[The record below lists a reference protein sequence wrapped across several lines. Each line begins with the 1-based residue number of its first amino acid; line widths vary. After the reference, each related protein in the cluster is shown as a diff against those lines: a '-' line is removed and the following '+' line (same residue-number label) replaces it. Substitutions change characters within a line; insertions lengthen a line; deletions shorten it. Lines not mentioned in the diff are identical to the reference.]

1 MNIQEAMDDYLVHI
15 KVVEDKS
22 TRTIQ
27 AYQNNLTQYQTYL
40 EEKEI
45 TQMEDINILQ
55 VDSFLN
61 AYIQTHATK
70 SGNQMLATIRSF
82 HKFTSLNHPTITNPT
97 TYIKGFTNNRHL
109 PIYCSQPDIEKLL
122 NSFDDSDEQI
132 YQKTLI
138 ETLYSCGL
146 RVSELCSLRLNEVH
160 LGDKILKVTG
170 KGDKERIVPIAQPCV
185 VQMQMYL
192 DLVRP
197 QWETKKSPHF
207 FINHLSHPCNRQY
220 VHNLIKKKI
229 HELNLDPHISAHS
242 FRHSFATHLLDGH
255 ADLRVVQELLGH
267 SDIQTTQIYT
277 HIQNKRLKEAYDQ
290 HFSFNPLEPKKKEE
304 NE

>member
-1 MNIQEAMDDYLVHI
+1 MNIQEAIDDYLI
-15 KVVEDKS
+15 QLKVVEDKS
-22 TRTIQ
+22 QRTIQ
-27 AYQNNLTQYQTYL
+27 AYQNNLNHYQTYML
-40 EEKEI
+40 DQGI
-45 TQMEDINILQ
+45 TQMEEITILH

-61 AYIQTHATK
+61 EYVKAHATK
-70 SGNQMLATIRSF
+70 SANQLLSTIRSF
-82 HKFTSLNHPTITNPT
+82 HKFTSLNHPQIQNPT
-97 TYIKGFTNNRHL
+97 TYIKGFTNQRHL

-122 NSFDDSDEQI
+122 NSFDESDEQI

-146 RVSELCSLRLNEVH
+146 RVSELCSLRLNQVH
-160 LGDKILKVTG
+160 LSDKILKVTG
-170 KGDKERIVPIAQPCV
+170 KGDKERIIPIAQPCI

-197 QWETKKSPHF
+197 QWETKKSPYF
-207 FINHLSHPCNRQY
+207 FLNQHARQCNRQY
-220 VHNLIKKKI
+220 VHTLIKKKI
-229 HELNLDPHISAHS
+229 NELNLDPNISAHS
-242 FRHSFATHLLDGH
+242 FRHSFATHLLDGQ

-290 HFSFNPLEPKKKEE
+290 HFSFNPLEPKKEE